1 MNAHKH
7 RIKAPRALLV
17 AGCLAALAGPSAA
30 AATSGAGAPWVDP
43 PLRHTI
49 AQAPAPYKSDAFAGG
64 LVQPAVTPDSGGAK
78 LDHRGLN
85 ASSHHF
91 YLGSTFVTDTQ
102 SSARDTAER
111 PYALP
116 AGFKT
121 DVQSSAR
128 GTAEH
133 PYALPAD
140 FKTDVQS
147 SPPSTATS
155 TSPGTV
161 VREIRSIAS
170 DDGQTLAIALG
181 AVALGIAISGSG
193 YAVIRVQR
201 MQRRVLGSSS

>member
-1 MNAHKH
+1 MNAHKN
-7 RIKAPRALLV
+7 RIRAPRALLV

-30 AATSGAGAPWVDP
+30 GATSASGTPWVDP
-43 PLRHTI
+43 PLRHENAPVVTQDSSG
-49 AQAPAPYKSDAFAGG
+49 AQ
-64 LVQPAVTPDSGGAK
+64 V
-78 LDHRGLN
+78 DHRGLN
-85 ASSHHF
+85 AAPRHY
-91 YLGSTFVTDTQ
+91 YLGSPFVTDTQ
-102 SSARDTAER
+102 SSARGTAER
-111 PYALP
+111 PYSLP
-116 AGFKT
+116 AG
-121 DVQSSAR
+121 
-128 GTAEH
+128 
-133 PYALPAD
+133 

-161 VREIRSIAS
+161 VREIRSFAS